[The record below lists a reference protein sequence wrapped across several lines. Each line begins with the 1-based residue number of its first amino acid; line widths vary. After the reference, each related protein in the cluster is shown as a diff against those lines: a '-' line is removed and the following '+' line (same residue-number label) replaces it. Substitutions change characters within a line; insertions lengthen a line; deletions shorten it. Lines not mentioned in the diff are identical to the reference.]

1 MLFGCTPGRFRTA
14 VAGAVVVVS
23 ALSAASHAGPF
34 EIIALPDTEY
44 YTQTY
49 PWIFTAQTQW
59 IVDHKASENIAFVT
73 HMGDMVHHPATTP
86 AQWDVVTGAMYKL
99 DGVLPW
105 SPGYGNHESEDT
117 PGFVS
122 RFGPTHFAGDSW
134 YKGATTNGLNSCQV
148 FSAGGYDFLHI
159 TLQMGFTTSS
169 VNWALARIQENP
181 GKPTIISTH
190 DYMADGGG
198 GGRDPAGDTLWN
210 NLIKTN
216 PQVFMV
222 LCGHNRIPS
231 RRTDTNSIGRMVPQ
245 MMGNYQSYTTDGT
258 NTDTGYLRKIIFDPD
273 NGKITVQTYSP
284 TFAAQPWLT
293 SDADQF
299 SFDAAF
305 LPQVA
310 GSTSSPVFI
319 TDAAVCRAGTGYRQ
333 GFDTT
338 PGPTGTALPVGW
350 TARQIAGSAGT
361 FSNAHAIGS
370 ADIAAS
376 ATATQTL
383 VVASGAPA
391 GTWGSQLANAPA
403 GPTAGRALASNPGSN
418 AAAVTQLKITNGTGA
433 PVSTIRLLYDLTM
446 PWGSLNDAGTEL
458 PGYSLFWSTTG
469 GSAAADWTRLGEDAA
484 AGLKAWEFALPAA
497 LAPGSDLLLR
507 WADDNA
513 QSPAG
518 EAAAENVWAID
529 NVRVDMNLPLSPAR
543 WGDADKDGN
552 ILADDYLTLKANM
565 GAGGAAIWENGDFDR
580 DGDVDRD
587 DLALLEANF
596 GWSSVLPV
604 APADAASVPEPAT
617 LWLLAAGAVAVARA
631 RKRAR

>member
-1 MLFGCTPGRFRTA
+1 MLSEIIPRRFRA
-14 VAGAVVVVS
+14 ALAEAVVL
-23 ALSAASHAGPF
+23 LSVLPVAAQAAPF

-59 IVDHKASENIAFVT
+59 IVDHKAAENIAFVT
-73 HMGDMVHHPATTP
+73 HMGDMVHHPGTTP

-122 RFGPTHFAGDSW
+122 RFGPTHFAGDIW

-169 VNWALARIQENP
+169 VNWVLARIQENP

-190 DYMADGGG
+190 DYMAEGGG

-210 NLIKTN
+210 NLIKAN

-231 RRTDTNSIGRMVPQ
+231 RRIDTNSIGRMVPQ

-273 NGKITVQTYSP
+273 NGKISIQTYSP

-310 GSTSSPVFI
+310 GSTRSPVFI
-319 TDAAVCRAGTGYRQ
+319 TDAAVCRAAGGFRQ
-333 GFDTT
+333 DFQTT
-338 PGPTGTALPVGW
+338 PGPTGTAMPVGW
-350 TARQIAGSAGT
+350 TAWQIAGTAGT
-361 FSNAHAIGS
+361 FSNAHKMAA

-376 ATATQTL
+376 ASATQTL
-383 VVASGAPA
+383 VVADAAPA
-391 GTWGSQLANAPA
+391 GTWGPQLANAGA
-403 GPTAGRALASNPGSN
+403 GPGGRALASNPGNN
-418 AAAVTQLKITNGTGA
+418 AAAVAQLKITNGTGQ
-433 PVSTIRLLYDLTM
+433 PVTSVRLLYDLAM
-446 PWGSLNDAGTEL
+446 PWASPNDAGTEL
-458 PGYSLFWSTTG
+458 PGYSLFWSATG
-469 GSAAADWTRLGEDAA
+469 STAAGDWARLGEDAA
-484 AGLKAWEFALPAA
+484 AGLKAWEFALPTA
-497 LAPGSDLLLR
+497 LAPGADIYLR

-513 QSPAG
+513 QTPAG

-529 NVRVDMNLPLSPAR
+529 NIRVDMNVPLSPSR
-543 WGDADKDGN
+543 WGDANCDGKV
-552 ILADDYLTLKANM
+552 DPFDYLIVKDRMGTVGTAN
-565 GAGGAAIWENGDFDR
+565 WQDGDFDR

-587 DLALLEANF
+587 DLALLGANF
-596 GWSSVLPV
+596 GWDSSVPV
-604 APADAASVPEPAT
+604 PPADAAAVPEPGT
-617 LWLLAAGAVAVARA
+617 IFLLAAGAMALTRA
-631 RKRAR
+631 RKRGR